1 MASQK
6 SRAAAVAPK
15 RQRGRDRVA
24 AIMDAG
30 AAVFTEKGY
39 EAATMTEIAAKS
51 GAAIGSLYRFFP
63 TKEALADALVARYG
77 ESLLGAFDEVDAKAA
92 SLSPDA
98 LAGALIEMMQS
109 VQPSR
114 AVAVALAETR
124 RDLEKRS
131 TLRGAVR
138 AAIAA
143 ILLKTAPGLAPY
155 ELHAAAT
162 LLQHLLKSLQVT
174 YTSLQR
180 FWWHR
185 KPYSLHCS
193 TCWNHCK
200 PYSLHCNNFEGIVS
214 RVHFIAVRVEGIAA
228 HVHFIG
234 EVFVAL

>member
-6 SRAAAVAPK
+6 SRTQKSPAAAVEPK

-30 AAVFTEKGY
+30 AAIFTEKGY

-77 ESLLGAFDEVDAKAA
+77 ESLLGAFADVEARAGE
-92 SLSPDA
+92 LSPDA

-138 AAIAA
+138 AGIAA
-143 ILLKTAPGLAPY
+143 ILLKTAPTLAPD
-155 ELHAAAT
+155 ERHAAAT
-162 LLQHLLKSLQVT
+162 LLQHLLK
-174 YTSLQR
+174 
-180 FWWHR
+180 
-185 KPYSLHCS
+185 
-193 TCWNHCK
+193 
-200 PYSLHCNNFEGIVS
+200 
-214 RVHFIAVRVEGIAA
+214 FIRALPSEDAA
-228 HVHFIG
+228 ADARLAL
-234 EVFVAL
+234 EARALVARYLAGLVGGPGGG

>member
-1 MASQK
+1 MVSQK
-6 SRAAAVAPK
+6 SRAQKSRAVAVEPK

-39 EAATMTEIAAKS
+39 EAATMTEIAAS
-51 GAAIGSLYRFFP
+51 AGAAIGSLYRFFP

-77 ESLLGAFDEVDAKAA
+77 EALLGAFAEVEVKAA

-114 AVAVALAETR
+114 AVTIALAETR

-131 TLRGAVR
+131 TLRGAIR

-143 ILLKTAPGLAPY
+143 ILLQAAPGLPPGDLYAV
-155 ELHAAAT
+155 AT
-162 LLQHLLKSLQVT
+162 LLQQLLK
-174 YTSLQR
+174 
-180 FWWHR
+180 
-185 KPYSLHCS
+185 
-193 TCWNHCK
+193 
-200 PYSLHCNNFEGIVS
+200 
-214 RVHFIAVRVEGIAA
+214 FIRALPSEDAAADARLAVQARAV
-228 HVHFIG
+228 
-234 EVFVAL
+234 VARYLAGLMERPVGG